1 MREVT
6 ITVTVE
12 AGQVKLAVDA
22 VAVRFRFGLSELGGS
37 VLRVADVFILLSVL
51 RVADAF
57 MVLSVLRAADVFIL
71 LSELRVADVF
81 RVLSALRVPVVF
93 RVLDGLRVVVVLRV
107 LSPPV
112 LDVGLR
118 AVLGYVDVWFGN
130 MATAVL
136 SVLGAV
142 PESSGLEVVVFVAG
156 TVRDNKQEQ
165 ALEISLE
172 I

>member
-22 VAVRFRFGLSELGGS
+22 IAVRFRFGLSELGGS
-37 VLRVADVFILLSVL
+37 VLRVADVFPLLSVL
-51 RVADAF
+51 RVPDVF
-57 MVLSVLRAADVFIL
+57 VLLSVI
-71 LSELRVADVF
+71 
-81 RVLSALRVPVVF
+81 RVPVVF
-93 RVLDGLRVVVVLRV
+93 RVLDGLRVVVIIRV
-107 LSPPV
+107 LSPV
-112 LDVGLR
+112 LDAALR
-118 AVLGYVDVWFGN
+118 AELGYVDVLFGYRG
-130 MATAVL
+130 TAVL

-142 PESSGLEVVVFVAG
+142 PESSGLEVVVFVEG
-156 TVRDNKQEQ
+156 SVWDNKQEQ